1 MSYRLP
7 PAPIVDAIDAP
18 NPPVSLVSPD
28 RTRMVQVYFDAH
40 PPIEMLARPFLRLAG
55 IRIDTTIGARRR
67 TGRISDVKV
76 VPFDGSAQVTIDVL
90 GNALSLGFPTWSPDG
105 TRIAFGV
112 DTADGVRLWVAD
124 AMTGRSRQVDDLLL
138 NDVVGGGGYGG
149 FLGVPEAPLRWS
161 RDSRSLIAWTI
172 PRGRPVTAARPEV
185 PAGPIIEETEGKS
198 SQMATFQDLLRDA
211 ADEED
216 FEVLAT
222 SQLVRVDVQSGSVEP
237 LGPPALYTSAV
248 VSPDGSHLLVN
259 RIQRPFSHRVPYSL
273 FARTT
278 EVWSWD
284 GTVVATVADLPV
296 SDEVPRQGVPTG
308 PRSISWQQNQPA
320 TVVWVEALDGG
331 DPKAEVDH
339 RERVMTVSR
348 PFTAEPSERTR
359 VRHRYAGISWMEAPD
374 QGLLTEY
381 DRERRWRTT
390 WLVDLAKPE
399 NPQKVFDLSVHDLY
413 GDPGDPLTRTRPDGT
428 RVVWEED
435 GSIFL
440 SGEGASPEGARPFLD
455 RLHLSRGVTERIW
468 ESDTEGLSRAYGF
481 VGDDTSRL
489 RITRQSRTQPANH
502 EVLDLASGTRL
513 RLTDS
518 QDPHPELTGTHKEIT
533 RYRRSDGVELSA
545 TLHLPPGYDRDSG
558 ERLPV
563 VIWAYPL
570 DYSDPDTA
578 GQVRGSDR
586 NFTRLAGS
594 SPLWFL
600 TQGWAVLQD
609 ATMPIVG
616 DPDTM
621 NDTFVE
627 QVVDSA
633 RAAVDHLD
641 EVGIADRDRV
651 IVGGHSY
658 GGFMTATLLAHSDLF
673 AAGIARSGAYNRS
686 LTPFGFQTERRSLWE
701 APDVYARVS
710 PFNYAHQIR
719 SPLLLIHGAADNNT
733 GTHTVQSERMFQ
745 AIQGH
750 GGTARLVLLPAEE
763 HGYRARESVLHTVAE
778 MLDWAERHVP
788 AKPKEAE

>member
-7 PAPIVDAIDAP
+7 PAEIVDAIDAP
-18 NPPVSLVSPD
+18 NPPVSMSSPD

-55 IRIDTTIGARRR
+55 IRVDTTIGARRR
-67 TGRISDVKV
+67 TGRISELTV
-76 VPFDGSAQVTIDVL
+76 VPFDGSPNVSVDVL

-105 TRIAFGV
+105 SRIAFGV

-124 AMTGRSRQVDDLLL
+124 ATTGHSRQIDDLLL
-138 NDVVGGGGYGG
+138 NDVIGGGGFGG

-161 RDSRSLIAWTI
+161 RDGRQLLAWTI
-172 PRGRPVTAARPEV
+172 PADRPPIASRSKV
-185 PAGPIIEETEGKS
+185 PTGPIIEETEGKS
-198 SQMATFQDLLRDA
+198 SQMATFQDLLRDT
-211 ADEED
+211 ADEDD

-222 SQLVRVDVQSGSVEP
+222 SQLVRVDVDSRAVEP
-237 LGPPALYTSAV
+237 IGTPAMYTSAV
-248 VSPDGSHLLVN
+248 VSPDGAYLMVN
-259 RIQRPFSHRVPYSL
+259 RIKRPFSHRVPYSL

-278 EVWSWD
+278 EVWTWN
-284 GTVVATVADLPV
+284 GEVVSTLADLPI

-308 PRSISWQQNQPA
+308 PRSISWQQNRPA
-320 TVVWVEALDGG
+320 SAVWVEALDGG
-331 DPKAEVDH
+331 DPKTEVQH
-339 RERVMTVSR
+339 RDRVMSLSA
-348 PFTAEPSERTR
+348 PFTAEPAERTR
-359 VRHRYAGISWMEAPD
+359 VQHRYAGISWMEAPD

-381 DRERRWRTT
+381 DRDRRWRTT
-390 WLVDLAKPE
+390 WLIDLAEPDKRR
-399 NPQKVFDLSVHDLY
+399 KVFDLSVHELY
-413 GDPGDPLTRTRPDGT
+413 ADPGHPMIRARQDGT
-428 RVVWEED
+428 RVVWEEE

-440 SGEGASPEGARPFLD
+440 TGEGASPEGSRPFLD
-455 RLHLSRGVTERIW
+455 RLNLATGVTERLW
-468 ESDTEGLSRAYGF
+468 QSDEEGLARVSGF
-481 VGDDTSRL
+481 VGDDTTRL
-489 RITRQSRTQPANH
+489 RISRQSRTQPAN
-502 EVLDLASGTRL
+502 EEILDLATGQRM
-513 RLTDS
+513 RLTDF
-518 QDPHPELTGTHKEIT
+518 QDPHPELTGSHKEIT
-533 RYRRSDGVELSA
+533 RYKRSDGVELSA
-545 TLHLPPGYDRDSG
+545 TLHLPPGYDRASG
-558 ERLPV
+558 TRLPV
-563 VIWAYPL
+563 FIWAYPL

-586 NFTRLAGS
+586 NFTRLAGT

-633 RAAVDHLD
+633 KAAIDHLD
-641 EVGIADRDRV
+641 SIGIADRDRV
-651 IVGGHSY
+651 MVGGHSY
-658 GGFMTATLLAHSDLF
+658 GGFMTATLLAHTDLF

-701 APDVYARVS
+701 APEVYARVS

-719 SPLLLIHGAADNNT
+719 SPLLMIHGAADNNT
-733 GTHTVQSERMFQ
+733 GTHTIQSERLFQ

-778 MLDWAERHVP
+778 MLEWAERHVP
-788 AKPKEAE
+788 TKPKEAG